1 MCKLA
6 ILLATACLALPA
18 AESTI
23 TGAGTVRQ
31 HVRDRV
37 DTNHDGTISA
47 DEKAAVRAEIKAKL
61 AKFDTD
67 GDGKLSE
74 TERTAARAALA
85 AKLKAEH
92 PKLLAR
98 IDTNSDGVISK
109 EEMQAARA
117 WLRAHRGERA
127 QASAK

>member
-37 DTNHDGTISA
+37 DTNHDGAVSA

-61 AKFDTD
+61 AKFDSD

-98 IDTNSDGVISK
+98 IDSDGDGTITK
-109 EEMQAARA
+109 EEMQAVRA
-117 WLRAHRGERA
+117 TLRAHRAGRTH
-127 QASAK
+127 ASAK